1 MFQKVRIRLTL
12 LCAGITIFILLIMSC
27 GWLYVSE
34 KSLRDNSFISF
45 QNDMNT
51 LVGNLE
57 QQPVISGGW
66 LKNMEDNGK
75 YLIWLLD
82 NGVPF
87 LHNRQNQSA
96 QALYEE
102 AWIFCEPKLAAADS
116 SGSVSAA
123 HTEFTFRSPSTGADY
138 YVCGASLSRG
148 QGELQALILAPL
160 TSLEAQIG
168 RQRLLFLSLDL
179 AGAAALLLFSWFF
192 TKRLLLPR
200 EESQRQQARFVASA
214 SHELRTPL
222 SVMLSCISAS
232 RKGRPEERQH
242 FLEAAESEGK
252 RMSRLIE
259 DMLLLSKADTQ
270 SWSIRP
276 EPAQIDTLLLDTY
289 ESFLP
294 LAKERQIR
302 LSIRLPED
310 LLPPC
315 FCDPERIRQV
325 LAVLLDNALCY
336 TPSGGRVD
344 LSLSFS
350 QNLFSFSVADNGPG
364 IPDEEKTHIFE
375 RFYRSDPSR
384 SDREHF
390 GLGLCIASEIVK
402 AHRGR
407 LAVSDTP
414 GGGSTFTIQLPQ
426 GRPYG
431 T

>member
-1 MFQKVRIRLTL
+1 
-12 LCAGITIFILLIMSC
+12 
-27 GWLYVSE
+27 
-34 KSLRDNSFISF
+34 
-45 QNDMNT
+45 
-51 LVGNLE
+51 
-57 QQPVISGGW
+57 
-66 LKNMEDNGK
+66 
-75 YLIWLLD
+75 
-82 NGVPF
+82 
-87 LHNRQNQSA
+87 
-96 QALYEE
+96 
-102 AWIFCEPKLAAADS
+102 
-116 SGSVSAA
+116 
-123 HTEFTFRSPSTGADY
+123 
-138 YVCGASLSRG
+138 
-148 QGELQALILAPL
+148 
-160 TSLEAQIG
+160 
-168 RQRLLFLSLDL
+168 
-179 AGAAALLLFSWFF
+179 
-192 TKRLLLPR
+192 
-200 EESQRQQARFVASA
+200 
-214 SHELRTPL
+214 
-222 SVMLSCISAS
+222 
-232 RKGRPEERQH
+232 
-242 FLEAAESEGK
+242 
-252 RMSRLIE
+252 MSRLIE

-325 LAVLLDNALCY
+325 LTILLDNALCY